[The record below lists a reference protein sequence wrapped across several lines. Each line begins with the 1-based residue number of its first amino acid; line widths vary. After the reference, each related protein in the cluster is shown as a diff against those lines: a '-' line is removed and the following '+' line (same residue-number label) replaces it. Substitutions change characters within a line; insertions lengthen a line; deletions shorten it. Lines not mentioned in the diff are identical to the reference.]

1 MKHRQ
6 QHHSHLWT
14 KTGGWWWCSRD
25 IIIIRGW
32 DYTAQVIPMI
42 AWQAMELS
50 FSSNATG
57 TKTLKTWVL
66 WAKHDLTSAVCNF
79 DAYCRGISKRIL
91 SFVFQEQRK
100 ILEMGITGPE
110 GHPLSRPEEVIS
122 CFGRPITHFWSV
134 YVPLNLNVLL
144 TSFLHRW
151 KLRPCSVP
159 SLLVTVWTV
168 LCTSPRWWAR
178 VRLTRSHR
186 PAGKV
191 SVSFPSP
198 HTLH

>member
-1 MKHRQ
+1 MWLEQKHWKHECCGQNMIWRV
-6 QHHSHLWT
+6 L
-14 KTGGWWWCSRD
+14 C
-25 IIIIRGW
+25 
-32 DYTAQVIPMI
+32 VI
-42 AWQAMELS
+42 L
-50 FSSNATG
+50 
-57 TKTLKTWVL
+57 TLTC
-66 WAKHDLTSAVCNF
+66 H
-79 DAYCRGISKRIL
+79 GISKRIL

-134 YVPLNLNVLL
+134 YVPLNFNVLL

-178 VRLTRSHR
+178 VQLTQSHR

-191 SVSFPSP
+191 SVLFPSP